1 VDGSRLPAGGG
12 LVSGGTATT
21 GQSTK
26 PFQARLGLTTTAGRQ
41 LDRATTSQGPYDDDD
56 DDDDGPDHGLD
67 HELDHE
73 LVYGWTITYLDRAA
87 TSQGPYDDDDEYDYD
102 YDDYYDYDDGG
113 LDHGLYHGLAP
124 NSTTNWTTTLP
135 TRHVVQETVP
145 AVRVASHRPSA
156 IGVGPPWTLTR
167 VLFSSFHW
175 LPKHRQ

>member
-1 VDGSRLPAGGG
+1 MRPVEGVAVLGNSRGAVPLVPQPHFSFPLHPHRVVDGSRLPAGGG

-73 LVYGWTITYLDRAA
+73 LVYG
-87 TSQGPYDDDDEYDYD
+87 
-102 YDDYYDYDDGG
+102 
-113 LDHGLYHGLAP
+113 
-124 NSTTNWTTTLP
+124 
-135 TRHVVQETVP
+135 
-145 AVRVASHRPSA
+145 
-156 IGVGPPWTLTR
+156 
-167 VLFSSFHW
+167 
-175 LPKHRQ
+175 